1 MWGSGVVL
9 SKRIMSSEE
18 YVEREEESVT
28 SLGFQAVFEIKE

>member
-1 MWGSGVVL
+1 MGKRPVL

-28 SLGFQAVFEIKE
+28 SLGFRPVFEIEE